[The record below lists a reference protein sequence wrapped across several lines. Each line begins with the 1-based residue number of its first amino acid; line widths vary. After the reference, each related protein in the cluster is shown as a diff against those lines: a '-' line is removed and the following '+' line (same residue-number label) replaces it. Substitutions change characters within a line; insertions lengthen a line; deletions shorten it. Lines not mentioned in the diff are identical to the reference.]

1 MGVEYTGDEIAVVG
15 LAGRF
20 PGADGVPALWRNLC
34 DGVDAVHD
42 YTDAE
47 LRALGIGE
55 ALLADPSH
63 VRAGGRLD
71 GVEDFDAELFGF
83 DEDLAARTDPQQ
95 RLFLEQSWA
104 ALEDA
109 GYDPDR
115 YQGTVGVF
123 ASASLNRY
131 FLFHLFGNPA
141 VSSAGP
147 DDWEGR
153 LVPGAA
159 PDYLPA
165 QVAYRLGLTGPAVAV
180 QTACS
185 SSLVAVCLAAQSLLD
200 FRCDLAL
207 AGGTSVAWP
216 RHRHTPGG
224 LVSPDG
230 RCRAFDAG
238 ASGAGYSSGVAVVVL
253 KRLADALAD
262 RDRIEAV
269 LRGWAV
275 NNDGAVRAGFAA
287 PGVDGQAAVVAEALA
302 GAEVPPDGIGL
313 VEAHASG
320 TPAGDAIEVAA
331 LTRAYRLSTDRCGY
345 CALGSAKTNL
355 GNLDA
360 AAGVTG
366 LVKTILAVRHGT
378 IPANL
383 HYQHPNPEIDLPA
396 TPFFV
401 PVKTLDWPDEPRR
414 AGVSS
419 FGLGGTN
426 AHVVVEQAPDGFR
439 PGPGADPGNGGW
451 RVLPLSARTPE
462 QLRHAAARLRAWLAA
477 PAAPALADVA
487 YTLAVGRRAFPY
499 RVAVACRDL
508 AGAVAALDPDRLAA
522 LAAVPAASGA
532 APAPDPAGGRALLG
546 GEEDARELGRRWA
559 LGAEVDWEGLYA
571 GGTERRVALPTY
583 PFQRRRC
590 WIDPPGPPEA
600 RR

>member
-1 MGVEYTGDEIAVVG
+1 
-15 LAGRF
+15 
-20 PGADGVPALWRNLC
+20 
-34 DGVDAVHD
+34 
-42 YTDAE
+42 
-47 LRALGIGE
+47 
-55 ALLADPSH
+55 
-63 VRAGGRLD
+63 
-71 GVEDFDAELFGF
+71 
-83 DEDLAARTDPQQ
+83 
-95 RLFLEQSWA
+95 
-104 ALEDA
+104 
-109 GYDPDR
+109 
-115 YQGTVGVF
+115 
-123 ASASLNRY
+123 
-131 FLFHLFGNPA
+131 
-141 VSSAGP
+141 
-147 DDWEGR
+147 
-153 LVPGAA
+153 
-159 PDYLPA
+159 
-165 QVAYRLGLTGPAVAV
+165 
-180 QTACS
+180 
-185 SSLVAVCLAAQSLLD
+185 
-200 FRCDLAL
+200 
-207 AGGTSVAWP
+207 
-216 RHRHTPGG
+216 
-224 LVSPDG
+224 
-230 RCRAFDAG
+230 
-238 ASGAGYSSGVAVVVL
+238 VAVVVL

-320 TPAGDAIEVAA
+320 APAGDAIEVAA

-426 AHVVVEQAPDGFR
+426 AHVVVEQAPGGFR

-451 RVLPLSARTPE
+451 RLLPLSARTPE

-532 APAPDPAGGRALLG
+532 APAPDPAGGRAPLG